1 MKRSYAN
8 RGKWFEKA
16 IETVNT
22 VYKIKKIA
30 IVNKIPTPI
39 NINTRGKK
47 AFYEEKSTVDFMG
60 IMRNGK
66 HIAFD
71 TKEVSLTRF
80 PFKNV
85 SDHQEEYLT
94 DTHKMGGT
102 AFLLVYFKT
111 KHECYLLHITEYIKY
126 KAMTDRKSIPYEWF
140 KEHAIQVTSSNGVA
154 FDYMSYLDV
163 QSINNLN
170 KLTRTKPLKPTL

>member
-1 MKRSYAN
+1 MKTSQAN
-8 RGKWFEKA
+8 RGKWFEKV
-16 IETVNT
+16 IEIANT

-39 NINTRGKK
+39 NMNKKGKK
-47 AFYEEKSTVDFMG
+47 AFYEEKSTVDFIG

-80 PFKNV
+80 PFKNI

-94 DTHKMGGT
+94 DTHKMGGA
-102 AFLLVYFKT
+102 AFILVYFKT
-111 KHECYLLHITEYIKY
+111 KQECYLLNITDYIDY
-126 KAMTDRKSIPYEWF
+126 KTTTDMKSIPYSWF
-140 KEHAIQVTSSNGVA
+140 KDHAIQVTSSNGVA
-154 FDYMSYLDV
+154 FDYMKQV
-163 QSINNLN
+163 ERVFNQ
-170 KLTRTKPLKPTL
+170 

>member
-1 MKRSYAN
+1 MKIGQAN
-8 RGKWFEKA
+8 RGKWFEKV
-16 IETVNT
+16 IEIANT

-39 NINTRGKK
+39 NMNKKGMK
-47 AFYEEKSTVDFMG
+47 AFYEEKSTVDFIG

-71 TKEVSLTRF
+71 TKEVSLQRF
-80 PFKNV
+80 PFENV

-111 KHECYLLHITEYIKY
+111 KHECYLLHITDYIDC
-126 KAMTDRKSIPYEWF
+126 KATTERKSIPYEWF
-140 KEHAIQVTSSNGVA
+140 KDHAIQVTSSNGVA
-154 FDYMSYLDV
+154 FDYMKQV
-163 QSINNLN
+163 ERGINQ
-170 KLTRTKPLKPTL
+170 